1 MIKGERQTEREAY
14 YSSTQGCKPRPLL
27 LPPPPPAS
35 QCPRTPP
42 TPSPTQNN
50 SFTLTDGA
58 KFGGD
63 YLAYPGDPFV
73 YHAQF
78 VVRVLPPSVGPA
90 AQQAAGGSGDAP
102 PPPPSPSLL
111 PPGAIRPTLLKA
123 WARGV
128 HGARKHL
135 LLATA
140 ADARELLQASPPRLR
155 YLTIAKESGFVSSA
169 AEKGPEGGEGTAG
182 EAAAPAG
189 GGGRGGGRGGRG
201 GRHQQRGR
209 GRGGRGSFARGR
221 GGRGRDRGR

>member
-1 MIKGERQTEREAY
+1 MGVVVGA
-14 YSSTQGCKPRPLL
+14 QGSRPTPPPCAPPYA
-27 LPPPPPAS
+27 LPPPPPLPPDPPP
-35 QCPRTPP
+35 PRPHRGKKTKHTKTP
-42 TPSPTQNN
+42 

-78 VVRVLPPSVGPA
+78 VVRVLPPSDDE
-90 AQQAAGGSGDAP
+90 GGS
-102 PPPPSPSLL
+102 STL
-111 PPGAIRPTLLKA
+111 RPTLLKA

-140 ADARELLQASPPRLR
+140 ADARELLAVAGGDAAGAPRLR

-169 AEKGPEGGEGTAG
+169 GPPTAAG
-182 EAAAPAG
+182 QAAPAAG
-189 GGGRGGGRGGRG
+189 PRGRGSSAGK
-201 GRHQQRGR
+201 R
-209 GRGGRGSFARGR
+209 GRGGNNRGR
-221 GGRGRDRGR
+221 R